1 MLANITNTVTQNS
14 TLEEATHKM
23 FSDEA
28 NYEEIMGLTHWM
40 IFTDGYSIFAKDY
53 VRDSKVFKILDDQ
66 DHITCLAVDG
76 NKGYLF
82 IAT

>member
-1 MLANITNTVTQNS
+1 
-14 TLEEATHKM
+14 M

-76 NKGYLF
+76 NKAKRELEVLLLEMFLRQVPSQSPFAGK
-82 IAT
+82 

>member
-14 TLEEATHKM
+14 TLEEASHKM

-53 VRDSKVFKILDDQ
+53 VRDSKVFKILDD
-66 DHITCLAVDG
+66 
-76 NKGYLF
+76 
-82 IAT
+82 